1 MTTAMPIG
9 SWSQLQPTSS
19 TKRSTAEGDAP
30 QYGAGNEPLASWLG
44 GLERPTLA
52 PVGED
57 VGDDRFD
64 SAVAKMLQQ
73 YGPMLKRLAE

>member
-1 MTTAMPIG
+1 MTTATPIG
-9 SWSQLQPTSS
+9 SWSQLQRALVTE
-19 TKRSTAEGDAP
+19 RSTSEGGP
-30 QYGAGNEPLASWLG
+30 PRYGAGNEPVASWLG

-64 SAVAKMLQQ
+64 AGVAKALER
-73 YGPMLKRLAE
+73 YGPMLRRLAE

>member
-1 MTTAMPIG
+1 MTTAAPIG
-9 SWSQLQPTSS
+9 SWSELQPAPF
-19 TKRSTAEGDAP
+19 TKRSTSEGDAP
-30 QYGAGNEPLASWLG
+30 QYGAGNEPLTSWLV
-44 GLERPTLA
+44 GLERPTLP

-73 YGPMLKRLAE
+73 YDPMLKRLAE